1 MFRKLAIWQHPID
14 LVHKMPL
21 PFIYVEFF
29 FRDLGTC
36 AMWDLS
42 FLKSNVEKGKVP
54 IGFFFFFPPQYYL
67 TGFKFF

>member
-1 MFRKLAIWQHPID
+1 MATSHRSSAQ
-14 LVHKMPL
+14 MPL

-54 IGFFFFFPPQYYL
+54 IGFFFFFPHNII
-67 TGFKFF
+67 